1 MITTTASGF
10 QRNATLD
17 VLRGVAAMSVA
28 WYHFTNGNPKFL
40 ASGLLKASG
49 TYGWLGVEMFFVI
62 SGFIIPLTLMR
73 SGYRIADY
81 RKFLVKRIVRLD
93 PPYIVALVLI
103 IALGYLSSAVPGFQ
117 GRPFHASV
125 PQVLLHLG
133 YLNVFFGYAWL
144 NPVFWTLAVELQ
156 YYLLIGLL
164 VSWLASPNDRLRWGT
179 MVLLVSLAVLL
190 PDERFVFHWLA
201 LFLMGIAT
209 FQLHYGLASWRQF
222 VVTLACLA
230 AAGAPLYGVVV
241 TAVGLTTAAVIA
253 TVRLQPTNPLVSL
266 GHLSYSLY
274 LLHSPIGGRVV
285 NFSLRHVN
293 SNAGKFAV
301 VVAAL
306 GSSLL
311 AAWLLYR
318 AVERPAQR
326 WSSAIRYSRGSP
338 TVGPTSPVAN
348 DAPER
353 DQCLRLDHVARDI
366 FSTSITGSLM
376 HPYPR
381 RRAGQGLVGP

>member
-1 MITTTASGF
+1 MITTTAGGF

-17 VLRGVAAMSVA
+17 VLRGFAAMSVA

-40 ASGLLKASG
+40 ASGPLKASG
-49 TYGWLGVEMFFVI
+49 TYGWLGVEIFFVI

-93 PPYIVALVLI
+93 PPYIVVLVLI
-103 IALGYLSSAVPGFQ
+103 IALGYLSSAVPAFQ
-117 GRPFHASV
+117 GRPFHVSV

-179 MVLLVSLAVLL
+179 MVLLVALAVLF
-190 PDERFVFHWLA
+190 PDDRFVFHWLA

-209 FQLHYGLASWRQF
+209 FQLHHGLASWRQY
-222 VVTLACLA
+222 VVTLACLGA
-230 AAGAPLYGVVV
+230 AAAPLYGAVIA
-241 TAVGLTTAAVIA
+241 AVGLATAAVIA

-293 SNAGKFAV
+293 SDAGKFVV

-306 GSSLL
+306 VSSLV

-318 AVERPAQR
+318 AVERPAQG
-326 WSSAIRYSRGSP
+326 WSSAIRYSKGQPDSRSDLSGRQ
-338 TVGPTSPVAN
+338 G
-348 DAPER
+348 
-353 DQCLRLDHVARDI
+353 
-366 FSTSITGSLM
+366 
-376 HPYPR
+376 
-381 RRAGQGLVGP
+381 RAGARSVPAP